1 MENMIAFIRGIPPA
15 ESFPK
20 EKLVE
25 CARSAILD
33 HGDQILQYA
42 GSAGYD
48 PLRQWIA
55 DKHHTDLDGVI
66 LGQGSLQLLD
76 FYIHSNL
83 MPGDLVFVEQPTY
96 DRTLTLFKRAGMN
109 IKGFKLTNGVIDLG
123 EVERS
128 LKGGSI
134 PKAFYVIADFQNPS
148 GALMP
153 LEHRQELLGLAE
165 QYGFLIIEDG
175 PYRHLRYTG
184 EPVPTFHE
192 QDNNHVLHMSSF
204 SKMISPGLRVG
215 YMVGTKGMI
224 SLIRQYAEDSCINS
238 SHLNQAVVFEFIS
251 NGWLEDHIGSLITLY
266 RSRLN
271 AMLDSLEAYIGDKG
285 EWLEPQGGFFAGLT
299 LNENLSIPDEK
310 TCKAVGLS
318 LSNSQGFFLNGG
330 EKFLRLPFCALNP
343 EEIRTG
349 IQRLAS
355 LL

>member
-76 FYIHSNL
+76 FFIHACL
-83 MPGDLVFVEQPTY
+83 KPGDLVYVEQPTY
-96 DRTLTLFKRAGMN
+96 DRTLTLFKRAGMK
-109 IKGFKLTNGVIDLG
+109 IKGFNLTKGVIDLG
-123 EVERS
+123 EIEGS
-128 LKGGSI
+128 LRGGAV
-134 PKAFYVIADFQNPS
+134 PKVFYVIPDFQNPS

-153 LEHRQELLGLAE
+153 LDQRQKLLELAE
-165 QYGFLIIEDG
+165 KYDFLIIEDG
-175 PYRHLRYTG
+175 PYRHLRYSG
-184 EPVPTFHE
+184 YPVPTFNE
-192 QDNNHVLHMSSF
+192 LNNSHVLLMSSF

-215 YMVGTKGMI
+215 YMVGAKELI
-224 SLIRQYAEDSCINS
+224 SSIRQYAEDSCINS
-238 SHLNQAVVFEFIS
+238 SHLNQALVFEFIR
-251 NGWLEDHIGSLITLY
+251 NGWLDGHIESLITLY